1 MITMTE
7 HHDEYHDEYN
17 DEYNGRAQMLQ
28 HCDQDECG
36 DGDSF
41 KWWYWCWFGI
51 LTITLDRLKF
61 DCSSVPLNLF
71 DAT

>member
-1 MITMTE
+1 MVSFSGGHKCCSMMKMITMTE

-41 KWWYWCWFGI
+41 K
-51 LTITLDRLKF
+51 
-61 DCSSVPLNLF
+61 
-71 DAT
+71 